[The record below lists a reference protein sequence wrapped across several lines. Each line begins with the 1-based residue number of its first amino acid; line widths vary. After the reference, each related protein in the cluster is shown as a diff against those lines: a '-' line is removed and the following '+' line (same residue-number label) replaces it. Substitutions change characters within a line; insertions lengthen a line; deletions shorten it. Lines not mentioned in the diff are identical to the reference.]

1 MLTLAC
7 ALFVGV
13 SCTTDGTED
22 SAPALPVLSVDV
34 AEDGLALTNEAGTA
48 EFQYVVENAVDGVEP
63 TVAVSEAAAWLAAEV
78 VAADKKVVLTYEV
91 NAEAES
97 REAVVTLS
105 YEGAAESVEV
115 KVKQAGKES
124 LTVTGAPEANLSA
137 QGGEFTLN
145 YVLKSLNM
153 TAQLGVAV
161 NEEAAAWLH
170 VGEIGESTIPFTY
183 DANTDAP
190 GSEPREAT
198 ITVSFEGLESVV
210 VTVKQDSQSTAF
222 SVEFTEISTNYAF
235 ANLTAADQNMDWLC
249 LLATASDIVNGG
261 FTTPEEYI
269 NAQYEAAK
277 ADGFPYLY
285 MLSSIYRT
293 GGGMGKGNSVDPI
306 MCQLPWT
313 AQPGDKLYMFVL
325 GYNVDAD
332 LNNWAYDN
340 STLVTA
346 PHIWE
351 VPLLPSPI
359 VTVQTENTVSSAAGS
374 LVLDVTVENAAEGA
388 EVFVSTRDAWVTPSY
403 ANGKLTLKY
412 SANATALSR
421 QASVTVEYGKKT
433 FWGDGP
439 DDWYIEPL
447 CNPIEVVLVQE
458 KNPNA
463 KVVIFDIQ
471 VVETHFNRIV
481 VNVTPS
487 DKSVE
492 YVLNTTPAT
501 QENWETGAW
510 NPIEVDWL
518 QIVNNTSLETTY
530 KGDLV
535 NHSILMSVGNYQW
548 SGYDYYVYAFAVN
561 ADKTA
566 PAGEASHT
574 SPVKVDISDMPKLTL
589 VEGNGL
595 AWNAEEGYYE
605 LKTNGVEQEYVFS
618 FNVENPVE
626 GAAVTY
632 NSSATGGVVDESW
645 GTDVFGNDNQLV
657 IDNEAKTIRFTV
669 NPYPA
674 DWNKSYAPNRTIT
687 LFYTLG
693 DEYWGIQAQIRV
705 VLCPP
710 AAL

>member
-34 AEDGLALTNEAGTA
+34 AEGGLALTNEAGTA

-210 VTVKQDSQSTAF
+210 VSVKQDSQSAAF
-222 SVEFTEISTNYAF
+222 SVEFIEKSTNYAV
-235 ANLTAADQNMDWLC
+235 ATLTAADQNMDWLC
-249 LLATASDIVNGG
+249 LLATTSDIVNGG

-285 MLSSIYRT
+285 LLSSIYRN

-332 LNNWAYDN
+332 LNNWEYDN
-340 STLVTA
+340 STLITA

-359 VTVQTENTVSSAAGS
+359 VKVQAENTVSSEAGS
-374 LVLDVTVENAAEGA
+374 LVLDVTIENAAEGA
-388 EVFVSTRDAWVTPSY
+388 EVVVSTRDAWVTPSY
-403 ANGKLTLKY
+403 ADGKLTLAY

-421 QASVTVEYGKKT
+421 QASVRVEYGKKNVY
-433 FWGDGP
+433 GDGP
-439 DDWYIEPL
+439 DDWYVEPL
-447 CNPIEVVLVQE
+447 CNPVEVVLVQE
-458 KNPNA
+458 KDPNA
-463 KVVIFDIQ
+463 KVVTFDIQ

-487 DKSVE
+487 DKNVD
-492 YVLNTTPAT
+492 YVLSTTPAT
-501 QENWETGAW
+501 QENWDTHTWE
-510 NPIEVDWL
+510 PIEVDWL
-518 QIVNNTSLETTY
+518 NVLNTTSLETTH

-535 NHSILMSVGNYQW
+535 NHSILMSVGNYEW
-548 SGYDYYVYAFAVN
+548 FGYDYYVYAFAVN

-574 SPVKVDISDMPKLTL
+574 ESPVKVDISDMPKLTL

-605 LKTNGVEQEYVFS
+605 LKTNGVEQEYVLS
-618 FNVENPVE
+618 FNIENPVE

-645 GTDVFGNDNQLV
+645 GTDVFGNGDQLV
-657 IDNEAKTIRFTV
+657 IDNEAKTIKFTV

-674 DWNKSYAPNRTIT
+674 DWSNSYAPKRSIT
-687 LFYTLG
+687 VFYSLG
-693 DEYWGIQAQIRV
+693 EEYWGIQAQITV
-705 VLCPP
+705 ILCQP
-710 AAL
+710 AN

>member
-1 MLTLAC
+1 
-7 ALFVGV
+7 
-13 SCTTDGTED
+13 
-22 SAPALPVLSVDV
+22 
-34 AEDGLALTNEAGTA
+34 
-48 EFQYVVENAVDGVEP
+48 
-63 TVAVSEAAAWLAAEV
+63 
-78 VAADKKVVLTYEV
+78 
-91 NAEAES
+91 
-97 REAVVTLS
+97 
-105 YEGAAESVEV
+105 
-115 KVKQAGKES
+115 
-124 LTVTGAPEANLSA
+124 
-137 QGGEFTLN
+137 
-145 YVLKSLNM
+145 
-153 TAQLGVAV
+153 
-161 NEEAAAWLH
+161 
-170 VGEIGESTIPFTY
+170 
-183 DANTDAP
+183 
-190 GSEPREAT
+190 
-198 ITVSFEGLESVV
+198 
-210 VTVKQDSQSTAF
+210 
-222 SVEFTEISTNYAF
+222 
-235 ANLTAADQNMDWLC
+235 
-249 LLATASDIVNGG
+249 
-261 FTTPEEYI
+261 
-269 NAQYEAAK
+269 
-277 ADGFPYLY
+277 
-285 MLSSIYRT
+285 
-293 GGGMGKGNSVDPI
+293 MGKGNSVDPI

-632 NSSATGGVVDESW
+632 NSSATGGVIDESW
-645 GTDVFGNDNQLV
+645 GTDVFGNGDQLV
-657 IDNEAKTIRFTV
+657 IDNEAKTIKFTV

-687 LFYTLG
+687 VFYTLG
-693 DEYWGIQAQIRV
+693 EEYWGIQAQIKV
-705 VLCPP
+705 VLCPADAGAVMP
-710 AAL
+710 L